1 VAKSA
6 KSPKKKTASKKAAKS
21 TKKATTKKPV
31 ASSSPSSITRSLTPA
46 KGGEYTIEELA
57 EKEGVHTKTIRLW
70 ITEGKIPARHAVKD
84 GGIRGKHYIPKKG
97 YKRPAG
103 TTKVG

>member
-1 VAKSA
+1 MA
-6 KSPKKKTASKKAAKS
+6 KKKPAKK
-21 TKKATTKKPV
+21 TKKAVSKKVAPKKLPV
-31 ASSSPSSITRSLTPA
+31 PSNITVSLTPA

-70 ITEGKIPARHAVKD
+70 ITEGKIPARHAIKE
-84 GGIRGKHYIPKKG
+84 GGVRGKHYIPKKG

>member
-1 VAKSA
+1 MAKSV

-21 TKKATTKKPV
+21 TKKSAPAT
-31 ASSSPSSITRSLTPA
+31 SPSPSTITRSLTPA

-70 ITEGKIPARHAVKD
+70 ITEGKISARHAVKD

>member
-1 VAKSA
+1 MLKKKPAKKTKKAALKKSA
-6 KSPKKKTASKKAAKS
+6 KNRQR
-21 TKKATTKKPV
+21 
-31 ASSSPSSITRSLTPA
+31 SPSNVIISLTPA

-57 EKEGVHTKTIRLW
+57 EKEGVHAKTIRLW
-70 ITEGKIPARHAVKD
+70 ITEGKIPARHAVKE
-84 GGIRGKHYIPKKG
+84 GGVRGKHYIPKKG